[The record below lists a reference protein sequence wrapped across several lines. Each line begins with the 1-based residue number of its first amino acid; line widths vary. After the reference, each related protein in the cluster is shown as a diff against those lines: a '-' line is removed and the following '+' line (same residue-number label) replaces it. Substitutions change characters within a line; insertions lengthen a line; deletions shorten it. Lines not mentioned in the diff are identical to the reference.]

1 MRTASEVPSFT
12 DFVTRRFAAPG
23 PFWSWI
29 IFERI
34 GGALAYCFA
43 RLGVPPAAATLL
55 GGASGV
61 SGAILLGVASTPAH
75 VVGAVTLLLLA
86 YTLDCSDGQL
96 ARATRRASAS
106 GAWLDVTV
114 DSVVTAFVTASLTFA
129 LLDGQSSVISLVLG
143 GAFGASRTASLFTS
157 TIVRRAEGGMQVS
170 GLMSY
175 FRTAFIA
182 AIDTPFV
189 YVVLC
194 ATRLTP
200 DLLGIVT
207 LAITVLTVVQTLVS
221 ARHHFASMLPPPS
234 CQP

>member
-1 MRTASEVPSFT
+1 M
-12 DFVTRRFAAPG
+12 
-23 PFWSWI
+23 

-61 SGAILLGVASTPAH
+61 SGAILLGVASTPGQLA
-75 VVGAVTLLLLA
+75 GAATLLLLA

-96 ARATRRASAS
+96 ARATRRASPR

-114 DSVVTAFVTASLTFA
+114 DSIVIAFVTASLTSA
-129 LLDGQSSVISLVLG
+129 LRDSTSSLVSLMLG

-157 TIVRRAEGGMQVS
+157 TIIRRDNGGMQLS
-170 GLMSY
+170 GLMSHL
-175 FRTAFIA
+175 RTAFIA
-182 AIDTPFV
+182 AMDTPFV
-189 YVVLC
+189 YVALC

-200 DLLGIVT
+200 VLLGIV
-207 LAITVLTVVQTLVS
+207 VLGVTGLTAVQTLVS
-221 ARHHFASMLPPPS
+221 ARRHFASRLAPH
-234 CQP
+234 